1 LLQQYGRKILWI
13 CFPWLE
19 TLNIL
24 QLLRQISERQKLNHL
39 RSLRGVGVPMASSI
53 LMFTDPK
60 RYGVLDIRVWQ
71 VLYKLGAV
79 NKKPAGQN
87 FGFNEWYQ
95 FLKIIRYF
103 AEKYK
108 VRARDIERTLFD
120 VHAEHQRGRLYK
132 R

>member
-1 LLQQYGRKILWI
+1 
-13 CFPWLE
+13 
-19 TLNIL
+19 
-24 QLLRQISERQKLNHL
+24 
-39 RSLRGVGVPMASSI
+39 MASSI